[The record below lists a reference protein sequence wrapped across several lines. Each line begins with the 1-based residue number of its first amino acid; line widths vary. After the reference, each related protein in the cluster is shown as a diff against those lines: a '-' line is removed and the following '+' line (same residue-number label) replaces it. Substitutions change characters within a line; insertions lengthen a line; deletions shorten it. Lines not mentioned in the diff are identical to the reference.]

1 MRESEQVTRVQGR
14 CSPQKVAV
22 SRLVMF
28 VYHGTFTFR
37 TDASAVK
44 LRNDVALLRN
54 HTNADLV
61 PR

>member
-1 MRESEQVTRVQGR
+1 MFPAE
-14 CSPQKVAV
+14 KIAV

-28 VYHGTFTFR
+28 VYHGTFTIR

-44 LRNDVALLRN
+44 LQNDVALLQN

-61 PR
+61 PRSS